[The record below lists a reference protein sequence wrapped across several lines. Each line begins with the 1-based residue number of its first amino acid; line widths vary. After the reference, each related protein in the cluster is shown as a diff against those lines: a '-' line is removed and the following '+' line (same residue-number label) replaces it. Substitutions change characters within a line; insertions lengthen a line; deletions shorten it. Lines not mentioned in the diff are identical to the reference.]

1 MKPHD
6 RSSLLRRIILPL
18 LLVFTLTTAHAD
30 EKSAKLIRTL
40 SDKIASGKA
49 YEILFTASME
59 NEFSDVAG
67 RIVVSGDRY
76 YVHVNDYELFCD
88 GKLLYTYNS
97 NEDEVTIEK
106 PDPNDHSLLSN
117 PSRFFK
123 MDEQDF
129 DNAYKGSVA
138 VGGRTAERVELTP
151 KVKGA
156 GYRSIRLLLDPQS
169 GLPRRYRLRHGRRG
183 YRRNQNQQDHARHR
197 CRARSIHIRQKEI
210 QGCRNNRL
218 QIIYPAGSR
227 YSNCHRSSSATCC
240 GKLSAAAP

>member
-97 NEDEVTIEK
+97 NEDEVT
-106 PDPNDHSLLSN
+106 
-117 PSRFFK
+117 
-123 MDEQDF
+123 
-129 DNAYKGSVA
+129 
-138 VGGRTAERVELTP
+138 
-151 KVKGA
+151 
-156 GYRSIRLLLDPQS
+156 
-169 GLPRRYRLRHGRRG
+169 
-183 YRRNQNQQDHARHR
+183 
-197 CRARSIHIRQKEI
+197 
-210 QGCRNNRL
+210 
-218 QIIYPAGSR
+218 
-227 YSNCHRSSSATCC
+227 
-240 GKLSAAAP
+240 

>member
-156 GYRSIRLLLDPQS
+156 GYRSDCYSIRRADCPS
-169 GLPRRYRLRHGRRG
+169 VSITTRT
-183 YRRNQNQQDHARHR
+183 ARVPSKSES
-197 CRARSIHIRQKEI
+197 ARSRLTSLSRPINSHSTK
-210 QGCRNNRL
+210 RNTRM
-218 QIIYPAGSR
+218 S
-227 YSNCHRSSSATCC
+227 
-240 GKLSAAAP
+240 K

>member
-151 KVKGA
+151 KIKGA

-169 GLPRRYRLRHGRRG
+169 GLPIGIDYDTDGAG
-183 YRRNQNQQDHARHR
+183 TVE
-197 CRARSIHIRQKEI
+197 IRISKI
-210 QGCRNNRL
+210 TPG
-218 QIIYPAGSR
+218 IAV
-227 YSNCHRSSSATCC
+227 
-240 GKLSAAAP
+240 APDQFTFDKKKYKDVEVIDFR

>member
-123 MDEQDF
+123 MDEQYF
-129 DNAYKGSVA
+129 DNAYKGRRKSRAQATGRSDCYSIRRADCPSVSITT
-138 VGGRTAERVELTP
+138 RTARVPSKSE
-151 KVKGA
+151 
-156 GYRSIRLLLDPQS
+156 S
-169 GLPRRYRLRHGRRG
+169 
-183 YRRNQNQQDHARHR
+183 
-197 CRARSIHIRQKEI
+197 ARSRLTSLSRPINSHSTK
-210 QGCRNNRL
+210 RNTRM
-218 QIIYPAGSR
+218 S
-227 YSNCHRSSSATCC
+227 
-240 GKLSAAAP
+240 K

>member
-151 KVKGA
+151 RTKGA

-169 GLPRRYRLRHGRRG
+169 GLPVGIDYDTDGAG
-183 YRRNQNQQDHARHR
+183 TV
-197 CRARSIHIRQKEI
+197 EI
-210 QGCRNNRL
+210 K
-218 QIIYPAGSR
+218 ISKITPDIAV
-227 YSNCHRSSSATCC
+227 
-240 GKLSAAAP
+240 APDQFTFDKKKDKDVEILDFR